1 MSKFRIQLLNLVRE
15 KPWLYKYLSDEVK
28 EDRKITETALTA
40 CGDALEFAPDKF
52 KSDRDLVLMAVETG
66 DAFLH
71 ASEELQHDKEIIL
84 KALEWDS
91 SIVEYLDEEFYED
104 LEIMYKAVEID
115 ADNYEY
121 LVEELQEDKE
131 IALACLKLNCHVF
144 EFLCDELKE
153 DGEIIEI
160 AIKNGLSLK
169 YIVQGIKDFEDIVSD
184 KELVATAIK
193 HNDGDQLKF
202 ASDELKNDK
211 ELIDYA
217 IEHKLSML
225 SNIGKESLK
234 DKAILRKFFG
244 NPHSLENSASTSK
257 NIFAIPKEF
266 LLDDDFMLELIT
278 DNEYIFQ
285 AMYSN
290 IFQKIFKRNIPIKMD
305 VVFCKKAYKVN
316 PKTLKFMSNNMKKC
330 VKS

>member
-1 MSKFRIQLLNLVRE
+1 MIKLETRLLNLVSE
-15 KPWLYKYLSDEVK
+15 KPWIYKYLSDEVK
-28 EDRKITETALTA
+28 ENRKVTETALKSS
-40 CGDALEFAPDKF
+40 GDALEFAPDKF
-52 KSDRDLVLMAVETG
+52 KSDRELVLMAVETG

-91 SIVEYLDEEFYED
+91 SILEYLDEDFYED
-104 LEIMYKAVEID
+104 LEIMYKAIEID

-121 LVEELQEDKE
+121 LVEELQEDKD
-131 IALACLKLNCHVF
+131 IALACLKLNCNVF

-153 DGEIIEI
+153 DGEIIEV

-169 YIVQGIKDFEDIVSD
+169 YIVKEIKDFEDIISD
-184 KELVATAIK
+184 TSLVATAIK
-193 HNDGDQLKF
+193 HNNGDQLEF

-217 IEHKLSML
+217 IDHKLSML
-225 SNIGKESLK
+225 SNIGKESLE
-234 DKAILRKFFG
+234 DKTILRKFFQS
-244 NPHSLENSASTSK
+244 PHSLENSSSTSK

-290 IFQKIFKRNIPIKMD
+290 IFQKVFERNIPIKTD
-305 VVFCKKAYKVN
+305 VLFCKKAYQAN
-316 PKTLKFMSNNMKKC
+316 PKTLKFMNNNMKKY
-330 VKS
+330 VK